1 MGHRETR
8 TAAQLRAM
16 VQVRVDALPEVV
28 EQTRRRPE
36 LAPVV
41 GPVERTWV
49 DAQGRNWDLRTVA
62 HGVGLMGPFRAIV
75 DELRGRYELAE

>member
-16 VQVRVDALPEVV
+16 VQVRVDALPEVI
-28 EQTRRRPE
+28 ELMHRRPE

-41 GPVERTWV
+41 GTVERTWV
-49 DAQGRNWDLRTVA
+49 DTLGRNWDLRTVT

-75 DELRGRYELAE
+75 DELRGRYDLAE